1 MRTKVLQTNFTGG
14 EISETLAGR
23 TELEKYYKSC
33 SVAENVV
40 IMPHGGLKRRPGM
53 SRVAGSYI
61 NKYCRLESFEFSVTQ
76 RYLIVV
82 ATDLIHIYKDGTQ
95 VATVTSPFTT
105 TAMVDS
111 FDMVQSA
118 DTMIFVQEDLQPKKL
133 VRGVS
138 DSSWTIEDIVFTNI
152 PTFKFN
158 PNYTNKGIST
168 TVTVKIGDVVFN
180 NDGNAVAGA
189 NLTYYK
195 SIFNKTI
202 DLATEDYSITA
213 QWQNLTT
220 TGLEPVWSKIHKY
233 KNTGVPT
240 IVDITIGD
248 IVYNLDGNSI
258 QGISGHYYKAKVAA
272 SSSDLAFTDYSNT
285 TNWSDLGVD
294 ANIRGWP
301 RTCTFHGGRLWFGGS
316 KSRISTAWG
325 SVVNDFFNFNVGTGL
340 ADEALFDTL
349 DTDQYNAIQGIY
361 SGRNLQIFTSGGEF
375 YNPSKVI
382 TPADSSWLMQTNYG
396 AKRIRPVSVDGSTLY
411 VSRNGRALRQF
422 LYNFNEDAFVS
433 VNALLMSEHLV
444 TDIKTV
450 DVQKGTLD
458 NISDFVYMI
467 DANGDCL
474 VLNTMR
480 SEDILGWT
488 HWTTQGLFKDCAV
501 VGDDVYF
508 LVMRDSTYYI
518 EKLNTATYTDHNTT
532 KAGTAFTTVATLEES
547 PMKLKVHRVVSD
559 GSVQLDKTPDGS
571 GVITLD
577 RPADYCEVGL
587 GYDVTV
593 TTMPINFQDR
603 EGMTVNSKKRVL
615 KTKLRVYNTKGAI
628 VEGELLQG
636 RKFPIQ
642 FNSNP
647 DPYTGVLEISHL
659 GFSEINTVTVS
670 QSDPLP
676 FHLIQLES
684 ETEA

>member
-1 MRTKVLQTNFTGG
+1 LTVHLLLFGGSMRTKVLQTNFTGG

-33 SVAENVV
+33 SAAENVV

-53 SRVAGSYI
+53 SRVTGSYI
-61 NKYCRLESFEFSVTQ
+61 NKYCRLESFEFSITQ
-76 RYLIVV
+76 RYLIIV
-82 ATDLIHIYKDGTQ
+82 ATDLIHIYKDGAQ
-95 VATVTSPFTT
+95 VATVTSPYTT

-118 DTMIFVQEDLQPKKL
+118 DTMIFVQEDVQPQKL
-133 VRGVS
+133 VRGAT
-138 DSSWTIEDIVFTNI
+138 DASWTLSAITLTNI
-152 PTFKFN
+152 PTYNF
-158 PNYTNKGIST
+158 GS
-168 TVTVKIGDVVFN
+168 
-180 NDGNAVAGA
+180 GA
-189 NLTYYK
+189 E
-195 SIFNKTI
+195 
-202 DLATEDYSITA
+202 A
-213 QWQNLTT
+213 
-220 TGLEPVWSKIHKY
+220 VWSV
-233 KNTGVPT
+233 T
-240 IVDITIGD
+240 
-248 IVYNLDGNSI
+248 
-258 QGISGHYYKAKVAA
+258 
-272 SSSDLAFTDYSNT
+272 
-285 TNWSDLGVD
+285 
-294 ANIRGWP
+294 RGWP

-316 KSRISTAWG
+316 KSKISTAWG

-382 TPADSSWLMQTNYG
+382 TPSDSSWLMQTNYG

-444 TDIKTV
+444 TNIRTV

-458 NISDFVYMI
+458 NISDFVYVI
-467 DANGDCL
+467 DDNGNCL

-508 LVMRDSTYYI
+508 LVTRDGTYYI
-518 EKLNTATYTDHNTT
+518 EKLNTATYTDHNTVKT
-532 KAGTAFTTVATLEES
+532 GTAFTTVETLEES
-547 PMKLKVHRVVSD
+547 PMKLKVHKVVSD
-559 GSVQLDKTPDGS
+559 GAVQLDATPNGS
-571 GVITLD
+571 GVITLT
-577 RPADYCEVGL
+577 RPANYCEVGL
-587 GYDVTV
+587 GYTVTI

-615 KTKLRVYNTKGAI
+615 KTRLRVYNTKGAI
-628 VEGELLQG
+628 VEGELMQG
-636 RKFPIQ
+636 RKFPIVL
-642 FNSNP
+642 NSNP

-659 GFSEINTVTVS
+659 GFSEINSVTVT
-670 QSDPLP
+670 QADPLP
-676 FHLIQLES
+676 CHILQIES
-684 ETEA
+684 ECES

>member
-1 MRTKVLQTNFTGG
+1 MLEYLTVHLLLYGGNMRTKVLQTNFTGG

-118 DTMIFVQEDLQPKKL
+118 DTMIFVQEDVQPQKL
-133 VRGVS
+133 VRGAT
-138 DSSWTIEDIVFTNI
+138 DASWTISTITFTNI
-152 PTFKFN
+152 PQYNF
-158 PNYTNKGIST
+158 GS
-168 TVTVKIGDVVFN
+168 
-180 NDGNAVAGA
+180 GNEA
-189 NLTYYK
+189 
-195 SIFNKTI
+195 
-202 DLATEDYSITA
+202 
-213 QWQNLTT
+213 
-220 TGLEPVWSKIHKY
+220 VWSV
-233 KNTGVPT
+233 T
-240 IVDITIGD
+240 
-248 IVYNLDGNSI
+248 
-258 QGISGHYYKAKVAA
+258 
-272 SSSDLAFTDYSNT
+272 
-285 TNWSDLGVD
+285 
-294 ANIRGWP
+294 RGWP
-301 RTCTFHGGRLWFGGS
+301 RTVTFHGGRLWFGGS

-444 TDIKTV
+444 TDIKTI

-518 EKLNTATYTDHNTT
+518 EKLNTATYTDHNTVKT
-532 KAGTAFTTVATLEES
+532 GTAFTTVATLEES
-547 PMKLKVHRVVSD
+547 PMKLKVHKVVSD
-559 GSVQLDKTPDGS
+559 GAVQLDKTPDGS

-587 GYDVTV
+587 GFTVTI

-603 EGMTVNSKKRVL
+603 DGMTVNSKKRVL

-670 QSDPLP
+670 QSDPLS